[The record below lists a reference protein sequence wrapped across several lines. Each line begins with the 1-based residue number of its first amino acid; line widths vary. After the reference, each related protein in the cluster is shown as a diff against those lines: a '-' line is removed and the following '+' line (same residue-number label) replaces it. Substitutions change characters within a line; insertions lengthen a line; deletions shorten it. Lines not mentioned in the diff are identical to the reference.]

1 MENRDMLP
9 ISNRDYLK
17 NNQYKTDANLQSRI
31 QIHRRFS
38 RNTYGWYRWAL
49 DHFQLKPGERI
60 LDVGCGPA
68 DIWKSQTTRL
78 PEGVSLTL
86 CDLSAG
92 MVQAAR
98 AGLGAGSRFV
108 FSVGDAQAI
117 PFQSGSFDL
126 VVANHMLYHVPD
138 IQQAAREI
146 QRVLRPGGRLVAAT
160 NGRAHLRELYD
171 LILQVVP
178 DFTARGD
185 SAARF
190 GLENGA
196 EILRVVFPEV
206 EVEIYE
212 DSLFVTESSA
222 LIEYISSMWGF
233 LIWDEQVKNRLWEKI
248 ESEIQAK
255 GVFLIQ
261 KSSGVVLTR

>member
-1 MENRDMLP
+1 MESADMLP
-9 ISNRDYLK
+9 ISNQDYLK

-38 RNTYGWYRWAL
+38 RNPYGWYRWAF

-68 DIWKSQTTRL
+68 DIWKSQTARL

-92 MVQAAR
+92 MAQAAK
-98 AGLGAGSRFV
+98 ASVGIDPRFA
-108 FSVGDAQAI
+108 FSVGDAQSI
-117 PFQSGSFDL
+117 PFQPGSFDL
-126 VVANHMLYHVPD
+126 VVANHMLYHVPN

-146 QRVLRPGGRLVAAT
+146 QRVLRPNGRLVAAT

-171 LILQVVP
+171 LILQVAP

-196 EILRVVFPEV
+196 EILRTVFPEV
-206 EVEIYE
+206 RVEIYE
-212 DSLFVTESSA
+212 DSLFVTEPSA
-222 LIEYISSMWGF
+222 LIEYIGSMWGF
-233 LIWDEQVKNRLWEKI
+233 LVWDEQVKGRLWQKI
-248 ESEIQAK
+248 ETEIQAK
-255 GVFLIQ
+255 GGFLIQ
-261 KSSGVVLTR
+261 KSSGVILAR